1 MNLYFLRHAIAAD
14 KTAWKG
20 PDSDRPLTKEG
31 IHKMKKAARGM
42 RRLDLKIDWILTSPY
57 RRAYD
62 TAMIAAKELNLKN
75 KLKITRSLAMDGDP
89 KALVRHLA
97 LNFRTWESIILVGHE
112 PYLSQLISVLT
123 SGSKQVAL
131 NLDKAGLAK
140 LSADSLNYDNCA
152 TLEWLLTPKILK
164 KLS

>member
-1 MNLYFLRHAIAAD
+1 
-14 KTAWKG
+14 
-20 PDSDRPLTKEG
+20 
-31 IHKMKKAARGM
+31 MKKAARGM